1 MLLNLLFENE
11 VKSIVFADSKFVGDF
26 FSIFAAIDVKNEF
39 LPRKYMIFIEGTGS
53 LFFVLALSKHIA
65 NYNWLTLPKNI
76 RTGSAHENKFLLQIL
91 VLYTFLDILS
101 MDNNIPDDPAVA
113 QPVFEELRNNFKLNI
128 VQNVEFREKALS
140 QLIEGYKALQSEFD
154 EALKHD
160 NGYNPFMSNFVA
172 HSITLSEITDLL
184 NNISNWTKPRPVPT
198 PIGMEDNT

>member
-1 MLLNLLFENE
+1 
-11 VKSIVFADSKFVGDF
+11 
-26 FSIFAAIDVKNEF
+26 
-39 LPRKYMIFIEGTGS
+39 
-53 LFFVLALSKHIA
+53 
-65 NYNWLTLPKNI
+65 
-76 RTGSAHENKFLLQIL
+76 
-91 VLYTFLDILS
+91 

-140 QLIEGYKALQSEFD
+140 QLIEGYKALQSDFD

-198 PIGMEDNT
+198 PIAIGLAACEIVYEPLGVALVLSAWNYPVYTALPQVAAAICAGNCVILKPSEGAPYTSKALKNLFDKYMDPRFYQVIEGKVEVGKALTKLKFDIICFTGST